1 MRRAAIWVA
10 LCSVLITAMQ
20 SAPPPAAKKK
30 AAPAKAKPAPAN
42 PAPAK
47 PTPGPPEN
55 AVAERWLQSMTLRQR
70 IAQLIVIRT
79 HGNMAN
85 VRGREWRNIVRWVRD
100 SQVGGIIVVNR
111 VRRGAVVKAQP
122 YETTQFVNRLQ
133 RLAKTP
139 LLVGGDFERSVS
151 MRFDGTIQYP
161 HNMAYGA
168 AGRPD
173 LTEEFGRITMR
184 EARALGF
191 QWVFAPSADVN
202 SNPDNPIIG
211 IRAFGV
217 DAATAATHVQAFLRG
232 AHSTPPL
239 GLTTVKHFPGH
250 GDTATDSHAA
260 MPVIASDRARL
271 DAVELAP
278 FRAAIAA
285 GVDSIMTAHISL
297 PSVDP
302 SNVPSTISPAV
313 ITDVLKKDLA
323 FTGIVTTDAMDME
336 ALAREYGSAES
347 SIRAIEAGVDVLL
360 MPRDPDQAIEA
371 LVKAVAAKRLTPA
384 RITESARKVLRAKA
398 RLGLQKSRLTD
409 GDSIPDVME
418 DEASMVHAQ
427 KVADAAVAVLRGD
440 RARLPVANTAATCV
454 LALTERR
461 ANGQGAQLADEL
473 KQRAP
478 AIRLELLDPQ
488 MPEPALAQSPEGCET
503 TVVAA
508 FLGFGGSGK
517 LNPAYTPLLER
528 LMASGKPVVI
538 AALGNPFLVR
548 AYPATALALTTYSTV
563 PVSETALVKALLGE
577 LTPTGKSFLCSPS
590 PGSDILPSP
599 SNCLPEK

>member
-1 MRRAAIWVA
+1 MRCAANWIT
-10 LCSVLITAMQ
+10 LCAVLVTAVQ
-20 SAPPPAAKKK
+20 SAPPPAARKK
-30 AAPAKAKPAPAN
+30 AAPAKPAAAKVVPRPAS
-42 PAPAK
+42 
-47 PTPGPPEN
+47 GPPEN
-55 AVAERWLQSMTLRQR
+55 AVAERWLQAMTLRQR
-70 IAQLIVIRT
+70 IAQLVVIRT
-79 HGNMAN
+79 YGNMASA
-85 VRGREWRNIVRWVRD
+85 RGREWRNIVRWVRD

-161 HNMAYGA
+161 HAMAYGA
-168 AGRPD
+168 AGRPE
-173 LTEEFGRITMR
+173 LTEAFGRITMR

-191 QWVFAPSADVN
+191 QWVFAPSADVS

-217 DAATAATHVQAFLRG
+217 DAPTASTHVQAFLRG
-232 AHSTPPL
+232 ARSSPLL

-250 GDTATDSHAA
+250 GDTATDSHAG
-260 MPVIASDRARL
+260 MPVAASDRARL
-271 DAVELAP
+271 DAVEFSP

-285 GVDSIMTAHISL
+285 GVDSVMTAHISL
-297 PSVDP
+297 PAVDP
-302 SNVPSTISPAV
+302 ANVPSTISPV
-313 ITDVLKKDLA
+313 IIGQVLKKDLA
-323 FTGIVTTDAMDME
+323 FSGIVTTDAMDME
-336 ALAREYGSAES
+336 GLAREYGSAES

-371 LVKAVAAKRLTPA
+371 LVKAVASKRLTAA

-427 KVADAAVAVLRGD
+427 RVADAAVAVLRGD
-440 RARLPVANTAATCV
+440 RASLPVAKTAATCV
-454 LALTERR
+454 IALTERR

-473 KQRAP
+473 KLRAP
-478 AIRLELLDPQ
+478 AIRFELLDPQ
-488 MPEPALAQSPEGCET
+488 MPEPALAQAPEGCQT

-508 FLGFGGSGK
+508 FLGFGGTGQLS
-517 LNPAYTPLLER
+517 PAYAPLLER
-528 LMASGKPVVI
+528 LAASGKPFVI

-548 AYPATALALTTYSTV
+548 ACPKAALALSTYSTV
-563 PVSETALVKALLGE
+563 PVSETALVKVLLGE
-577 LTPTGKSFLCSPS
+577 LTPTGKSFL
-590 PGSDILPSP
+590 
-599 SNCLPEK
+599 